1 MHGYDTF
8 CVFHNHHC
16 QVPIERKIM
25 VQHQY
30 HSGQYIA
37 AASPKYQRTSREAT
51 PTNRYVEGRED
62 VESRDGTT
70 TLMEG
75 DHSTIRTRDDM
86 SLPYRH
92 TPGNLPGWS
101 PALAAQKPPVVI
113 EAAASPQKTTQHKVG
128 EPMDFMQS
136 DNSFQ
141 VVASL
146 LVDQFEEALKNRADH
161 IIVTQSM
168 KDQIERVVPE
178 DARENFVAA
187 LRFRLAEA
195 PEFSRLPMHTVTRN
209 CHKLGMTRLDEQ
221 NILFA
226 PVGTNI
232 KLDVSFLRILFVIMT
247 RTNAMLNILSF
258 TTLTHRF
265 LQRQHVVLPL
275 SAAVAHLA
283 ALTTAT
289 TRAWLLVPPLPW
301 KKTIQKVWPDSS
313 SWPNFKKH
321 LP

>member
-1 MHGYDTF
+1 
-8 CVFHNHHC
+8 
-16 QVPIERKIM
+16 M
-25 VQHQY
+25 VQQQY
-30 HSGQYIA
+30 QSGQYIA
-37 AASPKYQRTSREAT
+37 SASPKYRQETRGYT
-51 PTNRYVEGRED
+51 PPSSYYVEGRED

-70 TLMEG
+70 TLMDG

-86 SLPYRH
+86 SLPFPH
-92 TPGNLPGWS
+92 TPGTFPAWS
-101 PALAAQKPPVVI
+101 PALAGQKPPVVI
-113 EAAASPQKTTQHKVG
+113 EAASPTKKSYRHS
-128 EPMDFMQS
+128 EPLDFMQS

-161 IIVTQSM
+161 IIVTQGM

-178 DARENFVAA
+178 DAKENFVAA

-232 KLDVSFLRILFVIMT
+232 KLEVSCFLLLFTM
-247 RTNAMLNILSF
+247 
-258 TTLTHRF
+258 
-265 LQRQHVVLPL
+265 
-275 SAAVAHLA
+275 
-283 ALTTAT
+283 
-289 TRAWLLVPPLPW
+289 
-301 KKTIQKVWPDSS
+301 
-313 SWPNFKKH
+313 
-321 LP
+321 